1 MDTKLKFKEILKGKG
16 TGKTMSKHL
25 SSEDIDFVIH
35 HLHSTD
41 IPMAMKATLVT
52 AWLML
57 DSTDEEAFALARLKN
72 NLDNLLP
79 NELHFLFHP
88 DSNLFIDQQISKL
101 LLHQSLT
108 QEILTQCLTDIAEK
122 NTPDFKIAAL
132 LEGLRLKEETFEE
145 NTAVYDFF
153 HNKSSNVNLDIPVL
167 IDMATPYDGFNRH
180 YFLQPFLAALLA
192 SIGIPSILHG
202 VHTVSPKNGMNTHK
216 LFLMANKNPLKSLGE
231 VEQTILDP
239 TIGWGYIDQS
249 VFCPALHA
257 LIPTRIDIVKRPVL
271 ATIEKWLQPFSAD
284 RTICLTGFTHPP
296 YKQKTIDLVHHAGIY
311 DDLLL
316 VRGIEGSTLLPYDR
330 RAPFIVSQNNETPT
344 FDFMSPEALNHAPL
358 DLGEQDP
365 KNSLTAGIDALSGSN
380 KELMNFLCYQCA
392 AIGTVIGKN
401 IDQMNRDLSESIDSG
416 NALAHWERLN

>member
-41 IPMAMKATLVT
+41 IPMAMKATLIT

-57 DSTDEEAFALARLKN
+57 DSTDEETVALAQLKKK
-72 NLDNLLP
+72 LDKLLP

-108 QEILTQCLTDIAEK
+108 QEILTQCLKDIAEK

-132 LEGLRLKEETFEE
+132 LEGLRLKEETMEE
-145 NTAVYDFF
+145 NCTVYDFYREQT
-153 HNKSSNVNLDIPVL
+153 SRTNLPIPLL

-192 SIGIPSILHG
+192 SVGLPVVLHG
-202 VHTVSPKNGMNTHK
+202 VNNISPKNGMNTHK
-216 LFLMANKNPLKSLGE
+216 VLLMANKNPLKSIK
-231 VEQTILDP
+231 TIEKEIQSND
-239 TIGWGYIDQS
+239 IGWGYIDQS
-249 VFCPALHA
+249 VFCKPLND
-257 LIPTRIDIVKRPVL
+257 LILTRIDMVKRPVL

-330 RAPFIVSQNNETPT
+330 RTPFIVSQNNEAPT
-344 FDFMSPEALNHAPL
+344 FDFMSPEYFGFNSNTFDP
-358 DLGEQDP
+358 QDP
-365 KNSLTAGIDALSGSN
+365 TQTLAAGLDALSGKN
-380 KELMNFLCYQCA
+380 QQLTHFLMYQA
-392 AIGTVIGKN
+392 LAICSVIGKDN
-401 IDQMNRDLSESIDSG
+401 DDLRHQLNESIYSG
-416 NALAHWERLN
+416 KALAHWEAAT